1 MYSKQEQQEL
11 IQLSQKLLK
20 VNASTVKKDEADTL
34 VEDLRRAINFHDW
47 RYYVQSDP
55 AIDDFNYDT
64 LFKLLKK
71 IEEQFPDLTTPDSPT
86 QRVAYGLTKDFP
98 PVAHLVP
105 MLSLDNSYDEADL
118 TEFDRRVKDLTEAEH
133 ITYCVEQKVDGA
145 SM

>member
-1 MYSKQEQQEL
+1 MYSKQQQQEL
-11 IQLSQKLLK
+11 IGLTQKLLK
-20 VNASTVKKDEADTL
+20 VNAPPAKEEDADTF
-34 VEDLRRAINFHDW
+34 VEDLRRVINFHDW

-55 AIDDFNYDT
+55 AIDDYNYDT

-71 IEEQFPDLTTPDSPT
+71 TEEQFPDLLIPDSPT

-118 TEFDRRVKDLTEAEH
+118 TEFDRRVKD
-133 ITYCVEQKVDGA
+133 
-145 SM
+145 